1 MSLPKGAYST
11 QPMDARLALA
21 AALIFS
27 LAGCA
32 PRPRYMGPS
41 VALDGDDDH
50 VLVGQVSADAPL
62 ALAGSTFT
70 VAAWFLQEPGG
81 DPYQRIVDKSDGMF
95 GHDGWALGA
104 DSKTGQI
111 HLYAHDGREGG
122 DYTSRRH
129 AYSTGEWHHVVG
141 VARAGRHEIWIDGRR
156 DQGASYEDGGNAL
169 PAPVATDLRLGTWNH
184 APGREWKGRL
194 GEVAV
199 WRRDLLPEEIVAMA
213 RGQGNL
219 DLRQSRGPYRG
230 GADLVGNWRPDA
242 DTERTGM
249 VRDLS
254 PSRADAR
261 LLR

>member
-1 MSLPKGAYST
+1 MK
-11 QPMDARLALA
+11 ARPVMA
-21 AALIFS
+21 AALTLF

-32 PRPRYMGPS
+32 QPPRYTGPS
-41 VALDGDDDH
+41 LHLDGDNDH
-50 VLVGQVSADAPL
+50 AQVDQVQADAPL

-70 VAAWFLQEPGG
+70 VAAWINQEPGG

-111 HLYAHDGREGG
+111 HLYAHDGRKGG
-122 DYTSRRH
+122 DYTTRRG

-156 DQGASYEDGGNAL
+156 DRSATYEDGGNAL
-169 PAPVATDLRLGTWNH
+169 PAPVATGLRLGTWNH
-184 APGREWKGRL
+184 ADGREWKGLL

-199 WRRDLLPEEIVAMA
+199 WKRDLRPEEIVALA
-213 RGQGNL
+213 RGRGDL

-230 GADLVGNWRPDA
+230 ADDLVADWRPDA
-242 DTERTGM
+242 ETERTGIL
-249 VRDLS
+249 RDLS

-261 LLR
+261 LVR